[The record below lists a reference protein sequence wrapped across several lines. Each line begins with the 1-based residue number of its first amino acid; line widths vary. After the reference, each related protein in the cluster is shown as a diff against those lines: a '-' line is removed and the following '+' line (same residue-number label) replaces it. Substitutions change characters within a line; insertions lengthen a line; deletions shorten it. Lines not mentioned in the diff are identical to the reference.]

1 MTCRVPRPGRSGN
14 TSTHCRA
21 FQPLFRRACL
31 LPGSRR
37 PEIRF
42 TPRTGR
48 QQPRDLGRRHL
59 GVMRPVRR
67 FRQPLFPLFLFLPA
81 ACGSAGC
88 PLIRACCAGRTF
100 RTIRAFCAVLTPCTG
115 CILPH
120 YLTCRDIRGPHTGLI
135 LRHHPECQSRCS
147 FRMGR
152 IMPALAAP
160 PGFHRQEGQ
169 RIGRIP
175 GTGTTS
181 THEAKGSAQCRALLR
196 RAKQVVHRTDH
207 RR

>member
-100 RTIRAFCAVLTPCTG
+100 RTISAFCAVPALRTG

-120 YLTCRDIRGPHTGLI
+120 HLNCRGIRCPRTGLI
-135 LRHHPECQSRCS
+135 LRHHPECQSWCS
-147 FRMGR
+147 CRMGR

-169 RIGRIP
+169 RVFRHIC
-175 GTGTTS
+175 
-181 THEAKGSAQCRALLR
+181 THEAKGSAQCRALLG